1 MLASLI
7 DLSIALL
14 LVLALRKPARR
25 LFGAGPAFTLWLWPA
40 LLGALPWL
48 PTLPASWHVLPPV
61 TATPAAFAASAPLAS
76 AVSGSVPWMALWL
89 VGAALALLRLM
100 LAYARLRRCCRPLP
114 PELLAHFRH
123 EHPALDP
130 RRLRLHPQGPAV
142 LWSWRSLILLPADFG
157 RRFGTEQRALVLA
170 HELAHL
176 ARRDPL
182 WSVLAEILAALL
194 WFHPLAWLALPRF
207 RLDQELACDERT
219 LHRNAHDAGSYARTL
234 LASTGMD
241 AAPVLIP
248 WLAEPQLK
256 ERLMMIRRDRT
267 PTARRLAGYLG
278 AALFI
283 GSICL
288 AAQAAPLATKPSAK
302 ATQDLQA
309 NVRMQPRYPKASIL
323 NKEQGTVVLKVL
335 VNPDGSVKTVDYDA
349 KASTTTSANLIAAAS
364 DAAMQWRFNPAVKNG
379 QPIESYARVPVSFQL
394 DLLPDS
400 ATAADSQ
407 NQSVEHPEKH

>member
-7 DLSIALL
+7 DLSAGLL

-25 LFGAGPAFTLWLWPA
+25 LFGAGPAFTLWLWPV

-48 PTLPASWHVLPPV
+48 PALPAGWHVLPPV
-61 TATPAAFAASAPLAS
+61 VAAPAAVAASAQLAP
-76 AVSGSVPWMALWL
+76 AVSSSVPWMALWL
-89 VGAALALLRLM
+89 VGAALALLRLG
-100 LAYARLRRCCRPLP
+100 LAYARLRRRCRPLP
-114 PELLAHFRH
+114 QELLAHCRH
-123 EHPALDP
+123 EHPTLDP

-142 LWSWRSLILLPADFG
+142 LWSWHSLVLLPADFAS
-157 RRFGTEQRALVLA
+157 RFGAEQRALVLA
-170 HELAHL
+170 HECTHL

-207 RLDQELACDERT
+207 RLDQELACDERI
-219 LHRNAHDAGSYARTL
+219 LRRNAHDAGNYARTL

-256 ERLMMIRRDRT
+256 ERLMMIRRDPT
-267 PTARRLAGYLG
+267 TTARRLAGYLG

-283 GSICL
+283 GGVGL
-288 AAQAAPLATKPSAK
+288 AAQAAPLATEPKPE

-309 NVRMQPRYPKASIL
+309 NALMAPRYPKASIL
-323 NKEQGTVVLKVL
+323 NREQGAVVLKVL
-335 VNPDGSVKTVDYDA
+335 VNPDGSVKTVDYDP
-349 KASTTTSANLIAAAS
+349 KTSTTTSTNLIAAAS
-364 DAAMQWRFNPAVKNG
+364 DAAMQWRFNPAMRGG

-394 DLLPDS
+394 DPLPDS

-407 NQSVEHPEKH
+407 NQNSKKPEKH